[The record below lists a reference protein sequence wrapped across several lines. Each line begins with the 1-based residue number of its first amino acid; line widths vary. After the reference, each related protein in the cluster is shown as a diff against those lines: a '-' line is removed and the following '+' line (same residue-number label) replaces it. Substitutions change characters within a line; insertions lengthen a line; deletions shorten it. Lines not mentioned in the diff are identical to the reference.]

1 MNIDDFICPAC
12 DKPFRTEQG
21 LNSHLTTSRS
31 CSWYRRGKIADLQPW
46 EDDADLID
54 EEQEPPFRPPQRDI
68 PPDQA
73 IQYFDEDEPFYFFP
87 DEPDEPVAEE
97 GVAGPGPS
105 TTANRNRTDHRV
117 LEDEDDERV
126 EEIHPHAG
134 KVIAMDRA
142 LVAKWRLYTGGG
154 NVDTDGDVEMSDM
167 DQSTSNPY
175 APFASEID
183 WRVARWAVKDG
194 PGHNALN
201 RLLEIPGV
209 RYLVIFL
216 LIKLLKFS

>member
-1 MNIDDFICPAC
+1 MNIEDFVCPAC
-12 DKPFRTEQG
+12 DRPFRTEKG
-21 LNSHLTTSRS
+21 LNSHLTSARS

-46 EDDADLID
+46 EDNADLMD
-54 EEQEPPFRPPQRDI
+54 EEQEPPFRLPQRDI

-87 DEPDEPVAEE
+87 DEPEEPVVEVEE

-105 TTANRNRTDHRV
+105 TIANRNRTDHRV

-134 KVIAMDRA
+134 KVIAMDEV
-142 LVAKWRLYTGGG
+142 LVERWRLRTGG
-154 NVDTDGDVEMSDM
+154 NVDVDMDEDVEMGDI
-167 DQSTSNPY
+167 DQSAPNPY

-194 PGHNALN
+194 IGHNALN
-201 RLLEIPGV
+201 RLLGIPGV
-209 RYLVIFL
+209 
-216 LIKLLKFS
+216 

>member
-1 MNIDDFICPAC
+1 MNIEDFVCPAC
-12 DKPFRTEQG
+12 DKPFRTEKG
-21 LNSHLTTSRS
+21 LNSHLTAARS

-46 EDDADLID
+46 EDNADLMD
-54 EEQEPPFRPPQRDI
+54 EEQEPPFRLPQRDI

-87 DEPDEPVAEE
+87 DEPEEPVVEVEE

-105 TTANRNRTDHRV
+105 TIANRNRTDHRV

-134 KVIAMDRA
+134 KVIAMDEV
-142 LVAKWRLYTGGG
+142 LVERWRLRTGG
-154 NVDTDGDVEMSDM
+154 NVDVDMDEDVEMSDI
-167 DQSTSNPY
+167 DQNAPNPY

-194 PGHNALN
+194 IGHNALN
-201 RLLEIPGV
+201 QLLGIPGV
-209 RYLVIFL
+209 
-216 LIKLLKFS
+216 